1 MVWIILYYVSLFS
14 TLLPLIGAIRYFKQL
29 DKHQFVLFYYSIF
42 LVIAQFFDSLI
53 VRLGYTNFTFFE
65 FFLVVELV
73 FFIWFYNRWR
83 PYNRS
88 FMLGSVV
95 FIVALLIVEYLQYFV
110 YDNQKNV
117 SYTFPLII
125 IFCVVQSAVMLLKT
139 FDLSDTEFNKKYI
152 FWIAFARLI
161 YFMAI
166 LPFNIYFFI
175 GDELKGGVLDLY
187 RYTDAVTNH
196 LANITL
202 NTLLMYSFRC
212 RS

>member
-1 MVWIILYYVSLFS
+1 M
-14 TLLPLIGAIRYFKQL
+14 
-29 DKHQFVLFYYSIF
+29 DKHQFILFLYAIF
-42 LVIAQFFDSLI
+42 LVVVQFFDSLI
-53 VRLGYTNFTFFE
+53 VRLGYTNIVFFE
-65 FFLVVELV
+65 VFLIVELV
-73 FFIWFYNRWR
+73 FFIWFYNRWKTYGR
-83 PYNRS
+83 LFWYVSVS
-88 FMLGSVV
+88 FVL
-95 FIVALLIVEYLQYFV
+95 ILLFVEYLQYFI
-110 YDNQKNV
+110 NQNHKEV

-139 FDLSDTEFNKKYI
+139 FDLNDTEFNRNYI

-175 GDELKGGVLDLY
+175 GDELKGEMLKIY
-187 RYTDAVTNH
+187 RYTDATVNH

>member
-1 MVWIILYYVSLFS
+1 M
-14 TLLPLIGAIRYFKQL
+14 
-29 DKHQFVLFYYSIF
+29 DKHQFILFLYTIF
-42 LVIAQFFDSLI
+42 LVVVQVFDSLI
-53 VRLGYTNFTFFE
+53 VRLGYTNVWFFE
-65 FFLVVELV
+65 SFLITELL
-73 FFIWFYNRWR
+73 FFIWFYNRWKS
-83 PYNRS
+83 YTKGFLVFS
-88 FMLGSVV
+88 LIFVSV
-95 FIVALLIVEYLQYFV
+95 LLVIEYLQYFV
-110 YDNQKNV
+110 YQNQKEV

-139 FDLSDTEFNKKYI
+139 FDLNETEFNKNYI

-175 GDELKGGVLDLY
+175 GDDLKGNILEIY
-187 RYTDAVTNH
+187 TYTDVTINH

-212 RS
+212 RN

>member
-1 MVWIILYYVSLFS
+1 MIWKILYYFSLLS

-29 DKHQFVLFYYSIF
+29 DKHQFILFLYAIF
-42 LVIAQFFDSLI
+42 LVVVQFFDSLI
-53 VRLGYTNFTFFE
+53 VRLGYTNYLFFE
-65 FFLVVELV
+65 GFLIVELI
-73 FFIWFYNRWR
+73 FFIWFFNRWK
-83 PYNRS
+83 PYSKS
-88 FMLGSVV
+88 FLTASVLFV
-95 FIVALLIVEYLQYFV
+95 VILLIIEYLQYFV
-110 YDNQKNV
+110 YQNLKEV

-125 IFCVVQSAVMLLKT
+125 IFCIVQSALMLLKT
-139 FDLSDTEFNKKYI
+139 FDLNDTEFNKNYV

-175 GDELKGGVLDLY
+175 GDDLKGDALEIY
-187 RYTDAVTNH
+187 TYTDVTINH
-196 LANITL
+196 FANITL

>member
-1 MVWIILYYVSLFS
+1 MSSLF
-14 TLLPLIGAIRYFKQL
+14 PLIGSIYYFKRL
-29 DKHQFVLFYYSIF
+29 DKHQFILFLYAIF
-42 LVIAQFFDSLI
+42 IVIVQLFDTLI
-53 VRLGYTNFTFFE
+53 VRWGYTNVWFFE
-65 FFLVVELV
+65 AFLIVELV
-73 FFIWFYNRWR
+73 FFIWFYNKWK
-83 PYNRS
+83 PYKKS
-88 FMLGSVV
+88 FMLLSILFVLV
-95 FIVALLIVEYLQYFV
+95 LLFVEYFQYFV
-110 YDNQKNV
+110 FKSHKEV

-125 IFCVVQSAVMLLKT
+125 IFCIVQSAVMLLKT
-139 FDLSDTEFNKKYI
+139 FDLNDTEFNKNYI

-175 GDELKGGVLDLY
+175 GDDLKGNVLMIY
-187 RYTDAVTNH
+187 KYTDVTINH

>member
-1 MVWIILYYVSLFS
+1 M
-14 TLLPLIGAIRYFKQL
+14 
-29 DKHQFVLFYYSIF
+29 DKHQFILFYYAIF
-42 LVIAQFFDSLI
+42 LVVVQFFDSLI

-65 FFLVVELV
+65 FFLIVELV

-83 PYNRS
+83 PYKRS
-88 FMLGSVV
+88 FMILSIVFVV
-95 FIVALLIVEYLQYFV
+95 VLLFVEYLQYFA
-110 YDNQKNV
+110 YNNQKNV

-139 FDLSDTEFNKKYI
+139 FDLSDTEFNKNYI

-175 GDELKGGVLDLY
+175 GDELKGDVLELY
-187 RYTDAVTNH
+187 TYTDVTINH

>member
-1 MVWIILYYVSLFS
+1 M
-14 TLLPLIGAIRYFKQL
+14 
-29 DKHQFVLFYYSIF
+29 DKHQFILFLYAIF
-42 LVIAQFFDSLI
+42 LVVAQFFDSLI
-53 VRLGYTNFTFFE
+53 VRLGYTNVIFFE
-65 FFLVVELV
+65 FFLIVELI
-73 FFIWFYNRWR
+73 FFIWFYYRWQ
-83 PYNRS
+83 PYGKV
-88 FMLGSVV
+88 FMSVSIL
-95 FIVALLIVEYLQYFV
+95 FIIVLLCVEYFQYFV
-110 YDNQKNV
+110 FKSHKEV

-125 IFCVVQSAVMLLKT
+125 IFCIVQSAVMLLKT
-139 FDLSDTEFNKKYI
+139 FDLNETEFNKNYI

-175 GDELKGGVLDLY
+175 GDELKGDVLNIY

>member
-1 MVWIILYYVSLFS
+1 M
-14 TLLPLIGAIRYFKQL
+14 
-29 DKHQFVLFYYSIF
+29 DKHQFILFLYAIF
-42 LVIAQFFDSLI
+42 LVVAQFFDSLI
-53 VRLGYTNFTFFE
+53 VRLGYTNAWFFE
-65 FFLVVELV
+65 AFLIIELL
-73 FFIWFYNRWR
+73 FFIWFYNRWKS
-83 PYNRS
+83 YS
-88 FMLGSVV
+88 MTYLGITIAFVV
-95 FIVALLIVEYLQYFV
+95 LLTVIEYLQYFV
-110 YDNQKNV
+110 FKSHKEV

-125 IFCVVQSAVMLLKT
+125 IFCIVQSAVMLLKT
-139 FDLSDTEFNKKYI
+139 FDLNDTEFNKNYI

-175 GDELKGGVLDLY
+175 GDELKGNALMIY
-187 RYTDAVTNH
+187 TYTDVTINH